1 MCDLTCGEVTA
12 AAERAANIISL
23 CTGANTK
30 RQQVQIQKDNRC
42 KYKKTIGANTKRQQ
56 VQIQLKMNRN

>member
-42 KYKKTIGANTKRQQ
+42 KYKKTTGANTTENEKK
-56 VQIQLKMNRN
+56 LTG

>member
-12 AAERAANIISL
+12 AAERVANIISL

-30 RQQVQIQKDNRC
+30 RQQVQIQ
-42 KYKKTIGANTKRQQ
+42 
-56 VQIQLKMNRN
+56 LKMKTNNRLKIKLT